1 MISLI
6 GLSSASIIL
15 LILLGLPSA
24 FLVLKKVPIQFQ
36 RGTFLIASALLLGFG
51 AVAFSSAW
59 SFGFL
64 GMENFGFVLL
74 TLVIVP
80 TFLLVVGRLK
90 GKRSPIKI
98 LWDKFDF
105 GIILLFPLAALM
117 NRVHIDQTSGL
128 GFRSGDGPDMAQNLM
143 SFVGLGSR
151 GNTWL
156 SLKTVFQK
164 DIGAESL
171 YDGLE
176 NIYTSYSFQAQAVY
190 DYLLY
195 GTRWGLSVPAS
206 LANDFFGNQN
216 TILYPALVSTIGILA
231 LGIVTYGFLSILISN
246 LPLAL
251 CVSVTLTSSG
261 TLMYQTFNGGLAQ
274 AWALPGVGAMGILL
288 IMAFTKVNVRNEMSR
303 RVFQLLVS
311 VSWLTI
317 AVPYFDAALVLAL
330 LIFLVGLAQFGFSR
344 FKDSEILFVFSTA
357 GLFAALV
364 ALPFSL
370 VAGYTLPIRLRLA
383 SGTGID
389 APNWPLPSE
398 LFGFGN
404 IWTDKRSSL
413 ALGISVIVSISILTY
428 FIRGFISKKKD
439 EKAVGQI
446 GIAILVIV
454 ALSALASS
462 ISVASNNYIYMKVGA
477 YLAPIAITLLYL
489 LLSGK
494 SIYNNDGIFR
504 NIEAINS
511 PSKKKKNLFSVIPI
525 VPLALSLVAVFSSQS
540 TASGL
545 ISKGVYFPKDFGQ
558 ISIDQEAQKA
568 LTSYNYFLFYT
579 PSSNTLGAFADVIW
593 VSKPPNDMNLNP
605 RKNKE
610 IRVLCYSFNQE
621 CTPPGARISVP
632 SLEKYGLLSF
642 TTSISIDQY
651 MALGI
656 QERYNEAFKQT
667 GQDPVVIPARFL
679 GGNPLLKP

>member
-1 MISLI
+1 MIPLI
-6 GLSSASIIL
+6 GLSSASVVL

-24 FLVLKKVPIQFQ
+24 LLIFKKLPIQFQ
-36 RGTFLIASALLLGFG
+36 RGTFLIASALLFGFG
-51 AVAFSSAW
+51 AIAISSAW
-59 SFGFL
+59 SFGLF
-64 GMENFGFVLL
+64 GIENFGFILL
-74 TLVIVP
+74 ALFIVP
-80 TFLLVVGRLK
+80 TILLIVGTFK
-90 GKRSPIKI
+90 GKRPSVKI

-105 GIILLFPLAALM
+105 GMILLFPLAALM
-117 NRVHIDQTSGL
+117 NRVHIDQSSGL

-143 SFVGLGSR
+143 SFVGLDSR
-151 GNTWL
+151 GSTWL
-156 SLKTVFQK
+156 SMKTVFEK

-195 GTRWGLSVPAS
+195 GTRWGLSIPAS

-216 TILYPALVSTIGILA
+216 TILYPALISTIGILA
-231 LGIVTYGFLSILISN
+231 LGIVTYGFLSILINN

-251 CVSVTLTSSG
+251 CVSTTITSSG
-261 TLMYQTFNGGLAQ
+261 TFMYQTFNGGLAQ

-288 IMAFTKVNVRNEMSR
+288 LMAFTKVNARNGMSR
-303 RVFQLLVS
+303 RLFLLLVS
-311 VSWLTI
+311 AAWLTI

-330 LIFLVGLAQFGFSR
+330 LIFLVGLAQLSFSK
-344 FKDSEILFVFSTA
+344 FKDSEILIVFSSA
-357 GLFAALV
+357 GLLAALF

-404 IWTDKRSSL
+404 IWTDERSSF
-413 ALGISVIVSISILTY
+413 AFGISVTISIFIIGY
-428 FIRGFISKKKD
+428 FIRGLISKRVD
-439 EKAVGQI
+439 EKALGQI
-446 GIAILVIV
+446 GIAILIII

-494 SIYNNDGIFR
+494 SIYNTSEIFR
-504 NIEAINS
+504 STETI
-511 PSKKKKNLFSVIPI
+511 SKDSKNKKNLFLVVPI
-525 VPLALSLVAVFSSQS
+525 VPLALTLAAVFSSQS

-545 ISKGVYFPKDFGQ
+545 VSKGVYFPKDFGQ
-558 ISIDQEAQKA
+558 ISTDPEAQKA
-568 LTSYNYFLFYT
+568 LTDYNYFLFYT
-579 PSSNTLGAFADVIW
+579 PSSNTLGAFADVVWI
-593 VSKPPNDMNLNP
+593 SKAPNDMNLKA
-605 RKNKE
+605 RKSRE

-621 CTPPGARISVP
+621 CTPPGTRISVP

-656 QERYNEAFKQT
+656 QERYDEAFKQT
-667 GQDPVVIPARFL
+667 GQDPVVIPERFL